1 MITVIKIYSDTRYR
15 ETQRSDQV
23 SDSICSTNT
32 MDRSVHGDLY
42 RGSLQRSRLIEKALF
57 DVTVTVLIHDV
68 IFKDY

>member
-1 MITVIKIYSDTRYR
+1 
-15 ETQRSDQV
+15 
-23 SDSICSTNT
+23 